1 MRCFKRENAATKGK
15 KWLAEKIFN
24 LISKI
29 YASISNRLQVSLK
42 LFRNDCFDFFC
53 LTGTDRGSFAGF
65 RACKCLNN
73 SYRLNL
79 FGVCSPC
86 GTFGLKCQDE
96 FANLSVGYWWHWK
109 DKTHLELY
117 RNFSKNVKNFSFTP
131 ELHKG
136 NDSGIEYPYTLPQPH
151 RCLMADVCKGGLN
164 SSCEAG
170 YKGPLCAVCSDGY
183 YKQLTKCKLCPT
195 KKWMIGQCAII
206 GALVM
211 ILVILVV
218 WRSKKKC
225 KKDAGRS
232 FLDEVLGRIKVIIG
246 FYQVTFGIMEAF
258 SYIKWPESL
267 NVIGQFSQVMQINIL
282 QIAPP
287 HCILP
292 GLGVDAL
299 GSLLATMGLN
309 IAAVIIALTGLALA
323 YWTSTRHMLNEEEK
337 MKKKERVKGV
347 VKRSLFFFLYL
358 TYLNTCL
365 KTVQVLPL
373 TCHKICVDQKDESCV
388 EYLKADYSIDCK
400 GERYKRL
407 VIVGY
412 CSIVYVIF
420 LPAAAFIAIWK
431 RQRAAREAEDE
442 TTDDTNDFKGQGT
455 METGLRFLHESYTSR
470 CWYWELVETCRKV
483 ILTSGLIL
491 LDSENRGYIGL
502 ALLSSGFYGIYFALK
517 RPIND
522 PFENKLMLSSLAV
535 TFVNLAI
542 GAVST
547 IPSEGFGTSVD
558 PIVDNLM
565 FNILVI
571 VANSLVIG
579 LLVGKLTLSCTL
591 FVCHKSS
598 YILLAGS
605 YLNWGAMIC
614 LVKVLAMKG
623 T

>member
-1 MRCFKRENAATKGK
+1 M
-15 KWLAEKIFN
+15 
-24 LISKI
+24 
-29 YASISNRLQVSLK
+29 
-42 LFRNDCFDFFC
+42 
-53 LTGTDRGSFAGF
+53 
-65 RACKCLNN
+65 
-73 SYRLNL
+73 NL
-79 FGVCSPC
+79 FGVCTPC
-86 GTFGLKCQDE
+86 ETFGLTCLNDS
-96 FANLSVGYWWHWK
+96 ANLTVGFWWKWEHK
-109 DKTHLELY
+109 GHLEMY
-117 RNFSKNVKNFSFTP
+117 RNFTKNVKNFSFRP
-131 ELHKG
+131 ELQKG
-136 NDSGIEYPYTLPQPH
+136 NDAGIEFPFTLPQPL
-151 RCLMADVCKGGLN
+151 RCPMADVCKGGLD

-183 YKQLTKCKLCPT
+183 YKQLKKCKLCPT

-267 NVIGQFSQVMQINIL
+267 NVIGQFSQIMQINIL

-323 YWTSTRHMLNEEEK
+323 SWTSTRHMLNEEEK

-347 VKRSLFFFLYL
+347 VKRSLFFFLYV

-365 KTVQVLPL
+365 KTAQVLPL
-373 TCHKICVDQKDESCV
+373 ACHKTCVDEKDEKTC
-388 EYLKADYSIDCK
+388 EELLKADYTINCK
-400 GERYKRL
+400 GERYNRL

-420 LPAAAFIAIWK
+420 LPTAAFIAIWK

-455 METGLRFLHESYTSR
+455 MQTGLRFLHESYTSR

-491 LDSENRGYIGL
+491 LDSESRGYIGL

-542 GAVST
+542 GAVSA

-558 PIVDNLM
+558 PIMDNLL

-571 VANSLVIG
+571 VANCLVIG
-579 LLVGKLTLSCTL
+579 LLVGKLTLSCIL
-591 FVCHKSS
+591 LVCHKSS

-605 YLNWGAMIC
+605 YLNWGTMIC
-614 LVKVLAMKG
+614 LVKVLAMKD

>member
-1 MRCFKRENAATKGK
+1 M
-15 KWLAEKIFN
+15 
-24 LISKI
+24 
-29 YASISNRLQVSLK
+29 
-42 LFRNDCFDFFC
+42 
-53 LTGTDRGSFAGF
+53 TGTDRKSFAGF
-65 RACKCLNN
+65 RACKCSSN
-73 SYRLNL
+73 SYGTNL
-79 FGVCSPC
+79 FGVCTPC
-86 GTFGLKCQDE
+86 ETFGLTCRDE
-96 FANLSVGYWWHWK
+96 FANLTVGFWWKWESR
-109 DKTHLELY
+109 THLELY
-117 RNFSKNVKNFSFTP
+117 RNFSKNVKNFSFSP

-136 NDSGIEYPYTLPQPH
+136 NDSGIEFPFTLPKPL
-151 RCLMADVCKGGLN
+151 RCPMADVCKGGLD

-170 YKGPLCAVCSDGY
+170 YEGRLCTVCSYGY
-183 YKQLTKCKLCPT
+183 YKKLNECTLCPT
-195 KKWMIGQCAII
+195 KGWIIGQLAII
-206 GALVM
+206 GALV
-211 ILVILVV
+211 ILLVILVM

-232 FLDEVLGRIKVIIG
+232 SLDEFLGRIKVVIG

-267 NVIGQFSQVMQINIL
+267 NVIGQFSQIMLMNVL

-287 HCILP
+287 QCILP
-292 GLGVDAL
+292 DLEFDPFT
-299 GSLLATMGLN
+299 SLFEVMGLN
-309 IAAVIIALTGLALA
+309 IAAVIIALAGLTLA
-323 YWTSTRHMLNEEEK
+323 SWISTRHMLNEEEK
-337 MKKKERVKGV
+337 MKKREHVKGV

-365 KTVQVLPL
+365 KTAQVLPL
-373 TCHKICVDQKDESCV
+373 ACHKTCVDEKDEKTC
-388 EYLKADYSIDCK
+388 EELLKADYTINCK
-400 GERYKRL
+400 GERYNRL

-420 LPAAAFIAIWK
+420 LPTAAFIAIWK

-455 METGLRFLHESYTSR
+455 MQTGLRFLHESYTSR

-483 ILTSGLIL
+483 ILTSGLIF
-491 LDSENRGYIGL
+491 LDSESRVYIGL

-542 GAVST
+542 GAVSA

-558 PIVDNLM
+558 PIMDNLL

-571 VANSLVIG
+571 VANCLVIG
-579 LLVGKLTLSCTL
+579 LLVGKLTLSCIL
-591 FVCHKSS
+591 LVCHKSS

-605 YLNWGAMIC
+605 YLNWGTMIC
-614 LVKVLAMKG
+614 LVKVLAMKD

>member
-1 MRCFKRENAATKGK
+1 M
-15 KWLAEKIFN
+15 
-24 LISKI
+24 
-29 YASISNRLQVSLK
+29 
-42 LFRNDCFDFFC
+42 
-53 LTGTDRGSFAGF
+53 
-65 RACKCLNN
+65 
-73 SYRLNL
+73 NL
-79 FGVCSPC
+79 FGVCTPC
-86 GTFGLKCQDE
+86 ETFGLTCLNDS
-96 FANLSVGYWWHWK
+96 ANLTVGFWWKWEHK
-109 DKTHLELY
+109 GHLEMY
-117 RNFSKNVKNFSFTP
+117 RNFTKNVKNFSFSP

-136 NDSGIEYPYTLPQPH
+136 NDSGIEFPFTLPQPR
-151 RCLMADVCKGGLN
+151 RCPMADVCKGGLD
-164 SSCEAG
+164 SSCQAG
-170 YKGPLCAVCSDGY
+170 YEGPLCTVCSYGY
-183 YKQLTKCKLCPT
+183 YKKLNKCTLCPT
-195 KKWMIGQCAII
+195 KGWIIGQLAII
-206 GALVM
+206 GALV
-211 ILVILVV
+211 ILLVILVM

-232 FLDEVLGRIKVIIG
+232 SLDEFLGRIKVVIG

-347 VKRSLFFFLYL
+347 VKRSLFFFLYV

-365 KTVQVLPL
+365 KTAQVLPL
-373 TCHKICVDQKDESCV
+373 ACHKTCVDEKDEKTC
-388 EYLKADYSIDCK
+388 EELLKADYTINCK
-400 GERYKRL
+400 GERYNRL

-420 LPAAAFIAIWK
+420 LPTAAFIAIWK

-455 METGLRFLHESYTSR
+455 MQTGLRFLHESYTSR

-491 LDSENRGYIGL
+491 LDSESRGYIGL

-558 PIVDNLM
+558 PIEDNLM

-571 VANSLVIG
+571 VANCLVIG
-579 LLVGKLTLSCTL
+579 LLVGKLTLSCIL

-605 YLNWGAMIC
+605 YLNWGTMIC
-614 LVKVLAMKG
+614 LVKVLAMKD

>member
-1 MRCFKRENAATKGK
+1 M
-15 KWLAEKIFN
+15 
-24 LISKI
+24 
-29 YASISNRLQVSLK
+29 
-42 LFRNDCFDFFC
+42 
-53 LTGTDRGSFAGF
+53 
-65 RACKCLNN
+65 
-73 SYRLNL
+73 NL

-164 SSCEAG
+164 SSCEVG

-323 YWTSTRHMLNEEEK
+323 SWTSTRHMLNEEEK

-347 VKRSLFFFLYL
+347 VKRSLFFFLYV

-365 KTVQVLPL
+365 KTAQVLPL
-373 TCHKICVDQKDESCV
+373 ACHKTCVDEKGEKTC
-388 EYLKADYSIDCK
+388 EELLKADYTINCK
-400 GERYKRL
+400 GERYNRL

-455 METGLRFLHESYTSR
+455 MQTGLQFLHENYTSR

-542 GAVST
+542 GAVSP

-558 PIVDNLM
+558 PIVDNLL
-565 FNILVI
+565 FHILVI

-579 LLVGKLTLSCTL
+579 LLVGKSTLSCIL

-598 YILLAGS
+598 YILLTG
-605 YLNWGAMIC
+605 GFIP
-614 LVKVLAMKG
+614 
-623 T
+623 